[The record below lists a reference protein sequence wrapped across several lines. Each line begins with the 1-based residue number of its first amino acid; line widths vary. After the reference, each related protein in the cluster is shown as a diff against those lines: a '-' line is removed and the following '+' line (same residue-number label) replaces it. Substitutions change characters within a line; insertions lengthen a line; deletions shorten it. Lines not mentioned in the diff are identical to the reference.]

1 MIAAPGT
8 VGELNGSDAWIE
20 TKDGKVALAGIGPFS
35 YETSGGYLSET
46 EDCSGTAYLAARH
59 LVAWSV
65 IVGPDG
71 TTITEA
77 DKHSETIIYAD
88 LDRGQ
93 VRAER
98 QNFDPA
104 GHYSRPDVLQLA
116 VDRSRRAPVTF
127 TD

>member
-1 MIAAPGT
+1 MPSTMIAAPGT

-71 TTITEA
+71 LLIVTPTVQA
-77 DKHSETIIYAD
+77 
-88 LDRGQ
+88 
-93 VRAER
+93 AE
-98 QNFDPA
+98 
-104 GHYSRPDVLQLA
+104 
-116 VDRSRRAPVTF
+116 
-127 TD
+127 